1 MNQLLGIGTYTP
13 SEAAKLLAIP
23 AGKISRWVK
32 GHRANTRFY
41 EPLWTP
47 EIEIDGKVF
56 LGFRDLMEIRV
67 ANAFIREGLSS
78 IQVRRSILLARE
90 IVGNNHPLATN
101 RFRTDGREVFLSVI
115 ESDERGEETEKL
127 LNLFRRQY
135 EFKGIIDPILK
146 TVDFGNDGQ
155 PLVWWPKGRSA
166 KIAVDPERSFGQPIE
181 STSSVPTAILAAA
194 AQVEGIRG
202 AAEAYEVTEAA
213 VRRSLQYQTS
223 LDRRLAA

>member
-1 MNQLLGIGTYTP
+1 MKQLLGIGTYTP

-32 GHRANTRFY
+32 GHRANNRFY
-41 EPLWTP
+41 APLWNP
-47 EIEIDGKVF
+47 EIEIDGNSY

-67 ANAFIREGLSS
+67 ANAFIAEGLSA
-78 IQVRRSILLARE
+78 IQVRRSIILARE
-90 IVGNNHPLATN
+90 IIGNNHPLATN

-115 ESDERGEETEKL
+115 EEDEEGRETEKL
-127 LNLFRRQY
+127 LNLFRHQY

-146 TVDFGNDGQ
+146 TVDFGDDGQ
-155 PLVWWPKGRSA
+155 PLIWWPNGRAA

-194 AQVEGIRG
+194 AQIEGIRG
-202 AAEAYEVTEAA
+202 AAEVYDVTEAA
-213 VRRSLQYQTS
+213 VRRSIQYQAS
-223 LDRRLAA
+223 LEQRLAA